1 MDKNQ
6 KKEFVKN
13 FKVSLDKIGLLVIT
27 HYSGLKTSE
36 TDELRLKLIEAGGN
50 FTITKNSIMRLVL
63 KENKSKELKNLLK
76 GPIAIAYSEDE
87 ISAAKVAV
95 NFSKEHDKLLI
106 LGGLAGDKFLEQKDI
121 LEIATLPS
129 LDEIR
134 AKLVSLIQTP
144 ARNIAFALKFAA
156 TKLTRVFNEYSKLDI
171 PKEKAE
177 TEPKTEEKSETEPKT
192 EEKSETEAKTE
203 EKPETG
209 TKKEVKETKNK

>member
-50 FTITKNSIMRLVL
+50 FTITKNSLMRLVL

-156 TKLTRVFNEYSKLDI
+156 TKLTRVFIEYSKLDI
-171 PKEKAE
+171 PKEKA
-177 TEPKTEEKSETEPKT
+177 ETEPKT

>member
-50 FTITKNSIMRLVL
+50 FTITKNSLMRLVL

-87 ISAAKVAV
+87 ISAA
-95 NFSKEHDKLLI
+95 FGI
-106 LGGLAGDKFLEQKDI
+106 
-121 LEIATLPS
+121 
-129 LDEIR
+129 
-134 AKLVSLIQTP
+134 
-144 ARNIAFALKFAA
+144 
-156 TKLTRVFNEYSKLDI
+156 
-171 PKEKAE
+171 
-177 TEPKTEEKSETEPKT
+177 
-192 EEKSETEAKTE
+192 
-203 EKPETG
+203 
-209 TKKEVKETKNK
+209 